1 MDILTPDT
9 GLFIFQTIAF
19 ILLLFVLG
27 KFAWKPILNG
37 LKERE
42 DTIEGALLAAE
53 QAKKDMEALSA
64 DNANLLAE
72 ARSERDAILKE
83 AVAAASNI
91 VEGAKEDTGKI
102 TAKMIEDAKSV
113 IENEKRAAL
122 ADVKTLVAK
131 LSLEITEK
139 VLRKELSDK
148 KSARVF
154 SERLR
159 KRFELKLIL
168 TNV

>member
-148 KSARVF
+148 KAQESLVNDYVKD
-154 SERLR
+154 LN
-159 KRFELKLIL
+159 L
-168 TNV
+168 N